1 MGLFDKLFSGKPKEM
16 ELGAPVAGEAV
27 PIQEVKD
34 PTFGDEILGK
44 GMAIKPTGNQ
54 IVSPC
59 DATVDLMFE
68 TGHAVS
74 LKGDNGAEILIHVGL
89 ETVSLGGKHF
99 KTIKPTG
106 NQIVSP
112 CDATV
117 DLMFE
122 TGHAVSLKGD
132 NGAEILIHV
141 GLETVSLGGK
151 HFKTIAKT
159 GDHVTKGQL
168 LIEFDREAIAAE
180 GLDTIT
186 PMVICNTP
194 DYHAVTAYTG
204 KTVAPGD
211 TVLGLMK

>member
-1 MGLFDKLFSGKPKEM
+1 
-16 ELGAPVAGEAV
+16 
-27 PIQEVKD
+27 
-34 PTFGDEILGK
+34 
-44 GMAIKPTGNQ
+44 
-54 IVSPC
+54 
-59 DATVDLMFE
+59 
-68 TGHAVS
+68 
-74 LKGDNGAEILIHVGL
+74 
-89 ETVSLGGKHF
+89 
-99 KTIKPTG
+99 
-106 NQIVSP
+106 
-112 CDATV
+112 
-117 DLMFE
+117 MFE

>member
-1 MGLFDKLFSGKPKEM
+1 M
-16 ELGAPVAGEAV
+16 E
-27 PIQEVKD
+27 IQQVSD
-34 PTFGDEILGK
+34 PTFGQEILGK
-44 GMAIKPTGNQ
+44 GIAIKPSEGR
-54 IVSPC
+54 VVAPC
-59 DATVDLMFE
+59 DGTVDMMFD

-74 LKGDNGAEILIHVGL
+74 LVAD
-89 ETVSLGGKHF
+89 F
-99 KTIKPTG
+99 
-106 NQIVSP
+106 
-112 CDATV
+112 
-117 DLMFE
+117 
-122 TGHAVSLKGD
+122 
-132 NGAEILIHV
+132 GAEILIHV

>member
-1 MGLFDKLFSGKPKEM
+1 MGIFSKLFGK
-16 ELGAPVAGEAV
+16 GGDTICAPVAGEAV
-27 PIQEVKD
+27 EIQQVSD
-34 PTFGDEILGK
+34 PTFGQEILGK
-44 GMAIKPTGNQ
+44 GIAIKPSEGR
-54 IVSPC
+54 VVAPC
-59 DATVDLMFE
+59 DGTVDMMFD

-74 LKGDNGAEILIHVGL
+74 LVAD
-89 ETVSLGGKHF
+89 F
-99 KTIKPTG
+99 
-106 NQIVSP
+106 
-112 CDATV
+112 
-117 DLMFE
+117 
-122 TGHAVSLKGD
+122 
-132 NGAEILIHV
+132 GAEILIHV

-159 GDHVTKGQL
+159 GDHVSKGQL